1 MARNPASG
9 GLAKIVITNS
19 TSSNNGIIDKKYL
32 AYADRDIK
40 TIIDGI
46 KSAINPNSYF
56 SVKRKK
62 IDQASGIFE
71 VEVYVSA
78 SEAENAY
85 KAGSYIMGKLN
96 HRDEDADKDISY
108 NVTKEEQTAYRAGV
122 ITLHGSKAQKIARE
136 AVLPQGGMLIPPPAG
151 SESDK
156 WNYVIPVPEG
166 SDSSYVGEMLHGA
179 RAESLTV
186 VRNTALKESARD
198 RESEKRKELAN
209 YKKYMSSIEAEQHKT
224 GRMYANDVWDDFV
237 QEETAKSKDDKVTDK
252 VKNYALVKIVAL
264 LTSIGDIT
272 RRILSSV
279 LEGASKFVTDT
290 RKAGDVSLSLKKLQD
305 FGVQERA
312 FGLSSGTIMSAIGTI
327 QSMFGNV
334 SSLDENAL
342 EELALVMGGGVKDL
356 ILSGQGGK
364 NPEALMYSIINA
376 FSDKALSGYNSV
388 GQYVGQEQARR
399 ELVGYLAK
407 ISPDLSELLSV
418 FLEAKMN
425 PNSIY
430 GSANSYEAMQ
440 AMILTNRMNVTPVE
454 RDVSYTTGQYWDSVL
469 ASLQDIK
476 NGIVVK
482 LSAKL
487 ESSLEKIASSE
498 AFQSD
503 DTKVKT
509 RAKNYEAN
517 LKTIE
522 SLDATIN
529 KIGSETVADTIDFS
543 NYLSL
548 VPYKDRGKIAQ
559 ITKQE
564 ILDYLMTGK
573 YNKQKYSRNDIETA
587 LKLAMLNH
595 SFSEDLATLEGAQIK
610 RKEAETANTKTK
622 ITPVFTSPSILLDT
636 GYDAISDK
644 LLPEGGLLWKEMPLW
659 WKNRLN
665 DYLRELKAS
674 SPDYYNKV
682 KNDLI
687 EANKKYG
694 RSEYETYSSD
704 AELFFKASHG
714 AHPTRMDDRAWK
726 EWEKLNK
733 DGKGVIWTEEVETI
747 VNSVMERLKTET
759 LSPASPQAMLNV
771 NITSDG
777 NIVDTVSYKLGLGT
791 LERTKGE
798 DNINVDMATMFLG

>member
-40 TIIDGI
+40 TIIEGI

-85 KAGSYIMGKLN
+85 KAGSYIMGTLN

-108 NVTKEEQTAYRAGV
+108 SVTKEEQTAYRAGV
-122 ITLHGSKAQKIARE
+122 ITLHGRKAQKIARD

-186 VRNTALKESARD
+186 VRNTALKQSAKD

-209 YKKYMSSIEAEQHKT
+209 YKKYMSNIEAEQHKT

-252 VKNYALVKIVAL
+252 VKNYTLAKIVAL

-279 LEGASKFVTDT
+279 LDNASKFVTDT

-312 FGLSSGTIMSAIGTI
+312 FGLSSGTTMSAIGTI

-440 AMILTNRMNVTPVE
+440 AMILTNRMNVTPAE
-454 RDVSYTTGQYWDSVL
+454 RNVSYTTGQYWDSII

-509 RAKNYEAN
+509 RAKNYDAN

-522 SLDATIN
+522 SLKTTIN
-529 KIGSETVADTIDFS
+529 EIGSETVADTIDFS
-543 NYLSL
+543 SYLSL

-573 YNKQKYSRNDIETA
+573 YNKQKYSKNDIETA
-587 LKLAMLNH
+587 LKLAMLNR

-644 LLPEGGLLWKEMPLW
+644 LLPEGGLLWEDMPLW

-665 DYLRELKAS
+665 DYLRELKVS

-687 EANKKYG
+687 EVNKKYG

-704 AELFFKASHG
+704 AELFFKASRG
-714 AHPTRMDDRAWK
+714 VRPANMNDRSWQ
-726 EWEKLNK
+726 EWQRLNK
-733 DGKGVIWTEEVETI
+733 DGKGVIWHEEVETI

-759 LSPASPQAMLNV
+759 LSPASPHAMLNV